1 MVAGIAAGIGI
12 AGTAA
17 TAISRKRHKR
27 SRADGIAFST
37 RPLSSASRQ
46 PSVRTDI
53 DLALSHGCSERP
65 GRSSTRTDQRTD
77 AGSQGG
83 PLSQGAVA
91 NAPTAGARWQRRSPV
106 EAAPGAILALASNAG
121 CREATWLSR
130 AIAGVASMAA
140 AISAADKSLNLVI
153 RFLHWDCGFGFLRAL
168 QVWRATGLMRWPR
181 YSASIRRLD
190 RRSVYSDELRLPAK
204 ASASKV

>member
-17 TAISRKRHKR
+17 TAISRECRKRR
-27 SRADGIAFST
+27 RADRIAFST

-46 PSVRTDI
+46 PSVR
-53 DLALSHGCSERP
+53 CSERP
-65 GRSSTRTDQRTD
+65 GRSSMRTDQRAD

-106 EAAPGAILALASNAG
+106 EGARGAILALASNAR

-140 AISAADKSLNLVI
+140 AINAADKSLNLVI

-168 QVWRATGLMRWPR
+168 QVWRATGLMRWRR

-190 RRSVYSDELRLPAK
+190 RRSVYSDGLRLPGK
-204 ASASKV
+204 ASVSKV

>member
-17 TAISRKRHKR
+17 AAISRKRHKR

-46 PSVRTDI
+46 PSVRTD
-53 DLALSHGCSERP
+53 LAPSNGSSERS

-91 NAPTAGARWQRRSPV
+91 NAPTAGARWQRRSSV
-106 EAAPGAILALASNAG
+106 EGARGAILALASNAR

-153 RFLHWDCGFGFLRAL
+153 RFLHWDCGSGFLRAL
-168 QVWRATGLMRWPR
+168 
-181 YSASIRRLD
+181 
-190 RRSVYSDELRLPAK
+190 
-204 ASASKV
+204 